1 MQEQL
6 QLHDIKPLLE
16 VQEYSLYYFIFA
28 IVFGAIFLFG
38 AFFLLWRWYKNR
50 KKVNIRLE
58 HFEEIKKL
66 NLSDTK
72 QSAYALTHY
81 GATFRDDSPRHSE
94 MYKNLTTRL
103 EKYKYKKEVEPFDS
117 EVTGYIELYKG
128 MIDV

>member
-38 AFFLLWRWYKNR
+38 ALFLLWRWFKNR

-58 HFEEIKKL
+58 HFEELKKL

>member
-38 AFFLLWRWYKNR
+38 ALFLLWRWYKNR